1 MGSTNVEVEP
11 KVQPEP
17 ISPVLIANDE
27 EKANDS
33 LTEKEDEPTFDTGL
47 ISWLQ
52 VLGSFFLFFN
62 SWYVG
67 PPWFDATKMLTTML
81 EQGCN

>member
-1 MGSTNVEVEP
+1 MGSTNVEVEQ
-11 KVQPEP
+11 KAQPEP
-17 ISPVLIANDE
+17 ISHALIANDE

-33 LTEKEDEPTFDTGL
+33 PTEKESEPTFDTGL

-67 PPWFDATKMLTTML
+67 PLWFRYDENANHDIGT
-81 EQGCN
+81 GV

>member
-1 MGSTNVEVEP
+1 MGSTNVEVEQ
-11 KVQPEP
+11 KAQPEP
-17 ISPVLIANDE
+17 ISHALIATDE

-33 LTEKEDEPTFDTGL
+33 PTEKESEPTFDTGL

-67 PPWFDATKMLTTML
+67 PLWFRYDENANHDIET
-81 EQGCN
+81 GV